1 LTQNDVKAQAT
12 TTKRSAIT
20 VSQQFCWFKT
30 YGNALHEIRKRN
42 VGTCNQTG
50 KTFGELIQHF
60 VVGGDETCIMSSA
73 GELMIVG
80 SMDRKKHEKA
90 IADSRVS
97 MSLYCTGSIAG
108 TQGPTIA
115 VMAGKH

>member
-1 LTQNDVKAQAT
+1 MQNDVKAQAT
-12 TTKRSAIT
+12 TTKRSTIT
-20 VSQQFCWFKT
+20 VSQLFCWFKI
-30 YGNALHEIRKRN
+30 YGNALNELCKRN

-50 KTFGELIQHF
+50 KTFGELSQHF
-60 VVGGDETCIMSSA
+60 VVGGDETCILSRA

-80 SMDRKKHEKA
+80 SMDQKKHEKA

-97 MSLYCTGSIAG
+97 MTLYCTGSIAG